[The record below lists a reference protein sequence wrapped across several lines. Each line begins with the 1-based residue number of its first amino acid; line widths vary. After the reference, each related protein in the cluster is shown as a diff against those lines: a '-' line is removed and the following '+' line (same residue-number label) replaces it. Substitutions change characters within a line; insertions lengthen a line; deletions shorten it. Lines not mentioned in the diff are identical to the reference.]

1 MQHEGENMNKLKIK
15 TGIMASSAFHMAPV
29 GVMGAIPLAIAHYST
44 SATSMQ
50 TIFALPTLTA
60 VPMSL
65 LIGAVAQKTGKKI
78 PLQIGILAMLLS
90 GLAVVLFDLPIAGL
104 VIAMAIMGLGLGI
117 LMTLSLGLAADNFEG
132 AEQSKVMAHVSAF
145 ANMGGML
152 ITASGGFLLAFGWR
166 QAFWIMI
173 LAVPVLV
180 INQIMLP
187 KEDVTQAENKSTGKI
202 KLNADVYIFCIIVFF
217 LGINFSLRNANAAL
231 LVVQHEI
238 GYPAIANYAMTLWT
252 AIGIIMGFTYAA
264 IVKIIKQLMLPLSIA
279 VFTFGM
285 LLMGNATSIW
295 VFYLGN
301 VLGGIGVS
309 TAMPTILSKS
319 AQSVDSYSSTFVISM
334 IFATLNISGFIA
346 PALVNFIAR
355 IIASE
360 TAQVSF
366 NIGAVS
372 LALTCVF
379 TIFRIY
385 MQNYQKIL
393 DI

>member
-1 MQHEGENMNKLKIK
+1 MNKLKIK

-29 GVMGAIPLAIAHYST
+29 GVMGAIPLAIAHYNT

-65 LIGAVAQKTGKKI
+65 LIGAIAQKTGKKI

-90 GLAVVLFDLPIAGL
+90 GLAVVLFDLPLAGL
-104 VIAMAIMGLGLGI
+104 IAAMAIMGLGLGI

-166 QAFWIMI
+166 PAFWIMV
-173 LAVPVLV
+173 LAVPVLI

-187 KEDVTQAENKSTGKI
+187 KENAAQVESKSTNKI
-202 KLNADVYIFCIIVFF
+202 KLNAEVYIFCAIVFF
-217 LGINFSLRNANAAL
+217 LGISFSLRNANAAL
-231 LVVQHEI
+231 LVVQHNL
-238 GYPAIANYAMTLWT
+238 GSPAIANYAMTLWT
-252 AIGIIMGFTYAA
+252 AIGIVMGFTYAI
-264 IVKIIKQLMLPLSIA
+264 IVKGVKQFMLPLSIGIFA
-279 VFTFGM
+279 LGM
-285 LLMGNATSIW
+285 LLMGNAVSVW

-309 TAMPTILSKS
+309 AAMPTVLSKS
-319 AQSVDSYSSTFVISM
+319 AQSVDSYSSTLVISL

-355 IIASE
+355 VIASE

-366 NIGAVS
+366 NIGAAA
-372 LALTCVF
+372 LALTCIF
-379 TIFRIY
+379 TLYRIY
-385 MQNYQKIL
+385 MQNFRKIL
-393 DI
+393 DN

>member
-1 MQHEGENMNKLKIK
+1 MSKIKIK

-29 GVMGAIPLAIAHYST
+29 GVMGAIPLAIAHYNT

-78 PLQIGILAMLLS
+78 PLQIGIIAMLLS
-90 GLAVVLFDLPIAGL
+90 GLAVVLFDLPLAGL
-104 VIAMAIMGLGLGI
+104 IAAMAIMGLGLGI

-166 QAFWIMI
+166 PAFWLMV
-173 LAVPVLV
+173 LAVPVLI
-180 INQIMLP
+180 INQLMLP
-187 KEDVTQAENKSTGKI
+187 KEHIAKVESKSVGKI
-202 KLNADVYIFCIIVFF
+202 KLNAEVYIFCAIVFF
-217 LGINFSLRNANAAL
+217 VGISFSLRNANAAL
-231 LVVQHEI
+231 LVVQHNI
-238 GYPAIANYAMTLWT
+238 GSPAIANYAMTMWT
-252 AIGIIMGFTYAA
+252 AVGIIMGFTYAL
-264 IVKIIKQLMLPLSIA
+264 IVKVVKQFMLPLSIGIFA
-279 VFTFGM
+279 LGM
-285 LLMGNATSIW
+285 LFMGNATSIW
-295 VFYLGN
+295 LFYLGN

-309 TAMPTILSKS
+309 TVMPTILSKS
-319 AQSVDSYSSTFVISM
+319 AQSVDPHSSTFVISM

-355 IIASE
+355 TIASE

-366 NIGAVS
+366 NIGAA
-372 LALTCVF
+372 ALTLTCIF
-379 TIFRIY
+379 TVFRIY
-385 MQNYQKIL
+385 MQHYSKTL
-393 DI
+393 DN